1 MLVADRGGVLRHI
14 SGNTAAAAAS
24 IRQLLTVPPPAISL
38 GKTSLNFGS
47 SIPAGESRTLTLVV
61 QNTGG
66 KDLSI
71 TDIQSDLAGVSFSQ
85 KRLTVAAGGSASVDV
100 TFTPAGGGPFSGTIT
115 ISSNDP
121 DNRSTTVTFSGTAVV
136 IKPPT
141 INLAS
146 TSLDFG
152 EDVPVDESRTLTLVV
167 ENTGDKDLSI
177 TRIESDLDG
186 VTFSITEI
194 TVATGDSAT
203 VDITFTPTA
212 GGPFSG
218 AITIVSNDPDNGT
231 VTVTFSGTAV
241 VIKPPT
247 INLASTSLDFGE
259 DVPVDES
266 RTLTLIVKNSG
277 DEDLGI
283 TGMESDLEGVTLSM
297 TELVVA
303 AGDSADI
310 DVTFTP
316 AKRGPFSGT
325 ITITSNDPEN
335 ENITVAI
342 SGTAIV
348 VDIVARSD
356 FDNDGEVG
364 FSDFVAFAR
373 AFNTDNPTF
382 DLNGNGVVDFP
393 DFLEFAGNFGKSV
406 S

>member
-100 TFTPAGGGPFSGTIT
+100 TFTPAGGGPFSGAIT

-152 EDVPVDESRTLTLVV
+152 EDVPVDESRTLTIVLK
-167 ENTGDKDLSI
+167 NTGDKELS
-177 TRIESDLDG
+177 
-186 VTFSITEI
+186 
-194 TVATGDSAT
+194 
-203 VDITFTPTA
+203 
-212 GGPFSG
+212 
-218 AITIVSNDPDNGT
+218 
-231 VTVTFSGTAV
+231 
-241 VIKPPT
+241 
-247 INLASTSLDFGE
+247 
-259 DVPVDES
+259 
-266 RTLTLIVKNSG
+266 
-277 DEDLGI
+277 I
-283 TGMESDLEGVTLSM
+283 TGMESDLEGITLSM

-303 AGDSADI
+303 AGDSANI

>member
-1 MLVADRGGVLRHI
+1 M
-14 SGNTAAAAAS
+14 
-24 IRQLLTVPPPAISL
+24 LTVPPPAISL

-66 KDLSI
+66 KHLSI
-71 TDIQSDLAGVSFSQ
+71 TDIQSDLAGVTFS
-85 KRLTVAAGGSASVDV
+85 RTNLTVAAGGSASIEI

-121 DNRSTTVTFSGTAVV
+121 ANRSANVTVSGSAVV

-141 INLAS
+141 ISLSN
-146 TSLDFG
+146 TPLDFG
-152 EDVPVDESRTLTLVV
+152 EDVPVDESRTLTIVLK
-167 ENTGDKDLSI
+167 NTGDKELS
-177 TRIESDLDG
+177 
-186 VTFSITEI
+186 
-194 TVATGDSAT
+194 
-203 VDITFTPTA
+203 
-212 GGPFSG
+212 
-218 AITIVSNDPDNGT
+218 
-231 VTVTFSGTAV
+231 
-241 VIKPPT
+241 
-247 INLASTSLDFGE
+247 
-259 DVPVDES
+259 
-266 RTLTLIVKNSG
+266 
-277 DEDLGI
+277 I
-283 TGMESDLEGVTLSM
+283 TGMESDLEGITLSM

-303 AGDSADI
+303 AGDSANI